1 MTERVRFYFDVLCP
15 WAWQAAVWMREVERV
30 RDVRVDW
37 RLFSLILLNEGRGEM
52 PEDLRTRGLLGARA
66 MAAARRQAGNEG
78 IGRAY
83 EALGR
88 RVHED
93 GRELRPE
100 LVAEA
105 FDEVGLPRELAERA
119 ARDGDGSLLA
129 DVRRDHEEAV
139 RDVAAFGV
147 PTIVLA
153 SGRGMFGPV
162 IATPRWGEEAGEMW
176 DHVRWL
182 VGQEDFFEIKR
193 IRDRGPG
200 RRRPVPSVAQGPS

>member
-15 WAWQAAVWMREVERV
+15 WAWQASVWMREVERV
-30 RDVRVDW
+30 RDVLVDW
-37 RLFSLILLNEGRGEM
+37 RLFSLILLNEGKGEM
-52 PEDLRTRGLLGARA
+52 PEDLRSRGLLGARA
-66 MAAARRQAGNEG
+66 MVAARREAGNDG

-88 RVHED
+88 RMHEE
-93 GRELRPE
+93 GRELTPA

-105 FDEVGLPRELAERA
+105 FAEVGLPRGVAERA
-119 ARDGDGSLLA
+119 AGDGDGLLLA

-147 PTIVLA
+147 PTIVLP
-153 SGRGMFGPV
+153 SGRGIFGPV
-162 IATPRWGEEAGEMW
+162 IATPRFGSEAGEMW

-182 VGQEDFFEIKR
+182 VDREDFFEIKR
-193 IRDRGPG
+193 MRDRGPG
-200 RRRPVPSVAQGPS
+200 RRRDPGRAV